1 MRRELDWNLRA
12 QMEVSMCIPRRL
24 PRLITRCLLL
34 LVVGVHFPATVSA
47 QSTAEIRGTV
57 QDESGGVIPGVTV
70 TAFNELTG
78 LERAT
83 VSDGGGRFNFP
94 TRRQIFSLVPCPLGT
109 TSTIRASA

>member
-1 MRRELDWNLRA
+1 
-12 QMEVSMCIPRRL
+12 MCIPRRL